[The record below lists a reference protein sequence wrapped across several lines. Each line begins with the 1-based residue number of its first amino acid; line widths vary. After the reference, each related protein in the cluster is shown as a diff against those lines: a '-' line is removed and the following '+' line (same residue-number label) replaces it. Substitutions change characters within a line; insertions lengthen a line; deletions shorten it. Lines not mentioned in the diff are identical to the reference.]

1 MALDREQWIH
11 LATANAAIIR
21 ADLDRLRNLLTEG
34 PQVGYA
40 EFWAQARD
48 IAAKFKTF
56 KPIEAEAR
64 ENLWS
69 DYRAICE
76 ATRALQES
84 ERGHF
89 AEESKAKRAQIEA
102 ALVRAAEV
110 VEAAQTPQELS
121 RAQSLLDQILNQ
133 MKTRPAKETEP
144 RRKKTPAVPPSEQGE
159 PPVDASGAIPQPAE
173 AEAPNPGDGDPAEP
187 EVRDDRT
194 ELQGEIHPP
203 PGEAPIL
210 EAVESQEATT
220 TVIVEGARTDS
231 SAPLAEDPA
240 SVVAADPDHQGPPP
254 PAASD
259 AADADPT
266 AAKGVKEAPVLL
278 RSDREACWT
287 RWTQIRDVLKAK
299 RTEHRRH
306 LLESAMVRAQEI
318 LASVQTQDPRTVQET
333 IRVAQG
339 ELKAS
344 GLSLAEQEAVRAT
357 LRSAWK
363 ASSERIESLRQER
376 QKAHSEWLERMSAHL
391 SRWETQVL
399 KNQATAVQSQG
410 EVADL
415 ESQAAGSS
423 DDGRGSKLRQWI
435 NGKRLRLAD
444 LEASIKE
451 LGQKIHT
458 VRTKMGKEA
467 PPPITELSEEDFA
480 AASRPSPTPSPERR
494 SGPVREARGPSRGP
508 GRGPARGPRDER
520 PSEPPSHPGLNLGE
534 LLAQHLG
541 LAIGGKVAESK
552 LEESKVAA
560 STSEDDAKKAAFAY
574 VELSTPELGR
584 DAEPVAGEPENPEPG
599 HEGTEAEG

>member
-1 MALDREQWIH
+1 MTLDREQWIH

-89 AEESKAKRAQIEA
+89 TEESKAKRAQIEA
-102 ALVRAAEV
+102 ALARAAETV
-110 VEAAQTPQELS
+110 DAAQTPQELS

-133 MKTRPAKETEP
+133 MKTRPAKSAAP
-144 RRKKTPAVPPSEQGE
+144 RQHKPSALPASGEAE
-159 PPVDASGAIPQPAE
+159 PPVEVSGAIPQGVEASVLEKSAESPAE
-173 AEAPNPGDGDPAEP
+173 VREDREEALGESLAPPDEARPLEAEEASKTTAAAPAE
-187 EVRDDRT
+187 
-194 ELQGEIHPP
+194 GEITDQV
-203 PGEAPIL
+203 GRRADETSS
-210 EAVESQEATT
+210 VAT
-220 TVIVEGARTDS
+220 VPADHEGSPT
-231 SAPLAEDPA
+231 
-240 SVVAADPDHQGPPP
+240 
-254 PAASD
+254 PAASTTTE
-259 AADADPT
+259 ADAI
-266 AAKGVKEAPVLL
+266 AAKGGKDAPVLL
-278 RSDREACWT
+278 RTDREACWV

-318 LASVQTQDPRTVQET
+318 LASIEAQDPRTVQET

-344 GLSLAEQEAVRAT
+344 GLSLAEQETVRAT

-376 QKAHSEWLERMSAHL
+376 QKAHSEWLERMTTHL

-399 KNQATAVQSQG
+399 KNQATAVQIQG

-415 ESQAAGSS
+415 ESQAASIS
-423 DDGRGSKLRQWI
+423 DDGRSSKLRQWI
-435 NGKRLRLAD
+435 NGKRVRLTD

-467 PPPITELSEEDFA
+467 PPPITELSEEDLA
-480 AASRPSPTPSPERR
+480 AASRPSPSPSPERR

-508 GRGPARGPRDER
+508 GRGSGRSPRDEK

-541 LAIGGKVAESK
+541 LAIGGKVPESK
-552 LEESKVAA
+552 PEESKP
-560 STSEDDAKKAAFAY
+560 
-574 VELSTPELGR
+574 ELSPIGGGDEQMALALAEEKMPEL
-584 DAEPVAGEPENPEPG
+584 DLAADPEAGEPESSEPG
-599 HEGTEAEG
+599 REGTEAEG